1 MARPG
6 NKNGKKKSRLWFDIH
21 SWVGLKL
28 SLFVSFI
35 LITGTLAVISNELDW
50 LANGSMRVMPQAQS
64 ERVSWGTLYEAA
76 RADYPDMRLSYFT
89 GPLDPWFA
97 AGAYGQMP
105 DGERR
110 LIDINP
116 YTGEVT
122 GDRGWMSFQ
131 RFLRNTH
138 RHLMLPVKWGV
149 PLVSALSFLLIASM
163 ISGLIV
169 YKKFWRGFL
178 KQPRTRDA
186 RTLNGDLHRLVAL
199 WTLWFVPVIALTGLF
214 YLAESLG
221 WRAPSF
227 GETGKAREVEI
238 TLTGEMIDEMAARAE
253 EVQPG
258 LDISVML
265 PPTRP
270 GQPLVFQGY
279 TDGTWL
285 VRARASYVAFDPATG
300 AVLGTHRSRDAG
312 LHQRIAEMADPLHF
326 GTFGGIW
333 TKLIW
338 FVFGAALSAL
348 SVTGVVIYGQRMVR
362 SAMGT
367 AKGTGAAPP
376 AGRRQLEAAE

>member
-6 NKNGKKKSRLWFDIH
+6 NKKKSRLWFDIH

-28 SLFVSFI
+28 SLFMSFI
-35 LITGTLAVISNELDW
+35 LITGTLAVISHELDW
-50 LANGSMRVMPQAQS
+50 LANGSMRVMPQAAS
-64 ERVSWGTLYEAA
+64 ERVSWGTLYDAA
-76 RADYPDMRLSYFT
+76 RTEYPDMRLSYFT
-89 GPLDPWFA
+89 GPVDPWFT
-97 AGAYGQMP
+97 AGAFGQTP

-116 YTGEVT
+116 YTGEVA
-122 GDRGWMSFQ
+122 GDRGWMSVQ
-131 RFLRNTH
+131 RFFRNTH

-149 PLVSALSFLLIASM
+149 PMVSALSFLLIASM

-169 YKKFWRGFL
+169 YKKFWRGFF
-178 KQPRTRDA
+178 KKPRTRDA

-221 WRAPSF
+221 WRAPPF
-227 GETGKAREVEI
+227 GKIEKAQEVEI
-238 TLTGEMIDEMAARAE
+238 TLTGAMIDEMAARVE
-253 EVQPG
+253 EIQPG
-258 LDISVML
+258 LDIAVML

-300 AVLGTHRSRDAG
+300 DVLGTHRSRDGG
-312 LHQRIAEMADPLHF
+312 LHQRIAEMTDPLHF

-348 SVTGVVIYGQRMVR
+348 SVTGIVIYGQRTVR
-362 SAMGT
+362 SAI
-367 AKGTGAAPP
+367 GAARPVR
-376 AGRRQLEAAE
+376 ARHLEAAE

>member
-6 NKNGKKKSRLWFDIH
+6 DKNGKKKSRLWFDIH

-28 SLFVSFI
+28 SIFMSFI
-35 LITGTLAVISNELDW
+35 LITGTLAVISHELDW

-64 ERVSWGTLYEAA
+64 ERVSWGTLYDAV
-76 RADYPDMRLSYFT
+76 RADYPDMRLTYFT
-89 GPLDPWFA
+89 EPVDPWFT

-131 RFLRNTH
+131 RFFRNTH

-178 KQPRTRDA
+178 KKPRTRDA

-221 WRAPSF
+221 WRAPPF
-227 GETGKAREVEI
+227 GQIEKAQEVEV
-238 TLTGEMIDEMAARAE
+238 TLTGAMIYEMAARVE

-258 LDISVML
+258 LDIALML

-300 AVLGTHRSRDAG
+300 NVLGTHRSRDAG

-326 GTFGGIW
+326 GYFGGIW

-348 SVTGVVIYGQRMVR
+348 SVTGVIIYGQRTVR
-362 SAMGT
+362 SAMGST
-367 AKGTGAAPP
+367 RPVKA
-376 AGRRQLEAAE
+376 RQLEAAE